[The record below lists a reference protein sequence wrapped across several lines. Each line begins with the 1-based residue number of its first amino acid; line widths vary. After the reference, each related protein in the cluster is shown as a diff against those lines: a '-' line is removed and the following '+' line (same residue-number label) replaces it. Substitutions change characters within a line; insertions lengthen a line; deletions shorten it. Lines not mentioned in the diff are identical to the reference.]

1 MDRMVEIVNVTA
13 ENVDKTGFFCFMS
26 KKKSPGYALKLAW
39 LKERFT
45 EGLRLKMLKLPDRGF
60 IEYIPGE
67 YAWRPVNASGYMF
80 IHCLWVVGQSKGKGF
95 SKILLNLCEE
105 DAQKA
110 GMNGVAVVASEG
122 NWLIGKKLF
131 VDSGYTAV
139 ETAPPSFTLLVK
151 KFKDSPDPSF
161 SSNWDENQQA
171 SGDGMTIFRT
181 DQCPYIEDL
190 TGIFA
195 GESQKRGIP
204 HHVVELK
211 SARDVREKSP
221 SAYGVFNST
230 FNGRLFSYCY
240 LTENQASSRFREMLE
255 SGESAD

>member
-1 MDRMVEIVNVTA
+1 MNTPVGIVDVTS

-39 LKERFT
+39 LKERFS

-67 YAWRPVNASGYMF
+67 YAWRAVKADGYMF

-95 SKILLNLCEE
+95 SKVLLTLCEE
-105 DAQKA
+105 DARAA

-131 VDSGYTAV
+131 IDSGYTTV
-139 ETAPPSFTLLVK
+139 ESAPPSFTLLVK
-151 KFKDSPDPSF
+151 KFNDASDPSF
-161 SSNWDENQQA
+161 SGSWEENQQA
-171 SGDGMTIFRT
+171 AGDGLSIFRT

-190 TGIFA
+190 TGIFEKEA
-195 GESQKRGIP
+195 QKQGIT
-204 HHVVELK
+204 HRVVELK
-211 SARDVREKSP
+211 SAKEVREKSP

-230 FNGRLFSYCY
+230 FSGSLFSYCY
-240 LTENQASSRFREMLE
+240 LTENQANARFNELI
-255 SGESAD
+255 